1 MSGNLFSDL
10 YVVKE
15 HMFHKMPAE
24 QEIDALRKEVESC
37 INGDAIPNKLH
48 YLMFKMT
55 NKCNSDCE
63 YCPHAISR
71 THNEVK
77 NDISKDIII
86 KTIHEAADLG
96 VTAISVNGGE
106 PLTRP
111 DIYEIIQTII
121 DDGVVPVLMTNGLL
135 LPKMWDDLGA
145 MGLKYVI
152 ISFDSLIKEVYEK
165 QRGCSFER
173 ALEGIEAAV
182 RMKQK
187 YENVEIHVS
196 AVLTRDNQ
204 DDFINLVKYMTARGI
219 KIHISPFH
227 NYLQLKDEISI
238 SERDKIENLVA
249 RLLKMKKE
257 GYLIASSTGFIKHLT
272 QFFCDGKNVPDDYL
286 CKIGYTNL
294 FVDAHMNV
302 RPCWSE
308 AIGSVGILGEN
319 TLQEI
324 WNSEHMQSCRKK
336 MLRCECEGCWYM
348 CTGEVTMLI
357 DDILD
362 E

>member
-15 HMFHKMPAE
+15 KMFDKMPAE
-24 QEIDALRKEVESC
+24 QEISTLRKEVDSC
-37 INGDAIPNKLH
+37 ISNNCVPDKLH

-55 NKCNSDCE
+55 NRCNSDCE

-71 THNEVK
+71 IKSEIK
-77 NDISKDIII
+77 NDISKDIILQ
-86 KTIHEAADLG
+86 TIHEASELG
-96 VTAISVNGGE
+96 VTAIAVNGGE

-111 DIYEIIQTII
+111 DIYEIIKTII
-121 DDGVVPVLMTNGLL
+121 DDGIVPVLMTNGLL
-135 LPKMWDDLGA
+135 LPKMWDRLGA

-165 QRGCSFER
+165 QRGCSFEK
-173 ALEGIEAAV
+173 ALEGIDAAV
-182 RMKQK
+182 KMKEK
-187 YENVEIHVS
+187 YDNVEVHVS

-204 DDFINLVKYMTARGI
+204 DDFINLVEYMTSKGI

-227 NYLQLKDEISI
+227 NYLQLKEEISI
-238 SERDKIENLVA
+238 SERDKIEALVA
-249 RLLKMKKE
+249 KLLQMKKD
-257 GYLIASSTGFIKHLT
+257 GYLIASSSGFIRHLT
-272 QFFCDGKNVPDDYL
+272 EFFCEGKKVPDDYV

-294 FVDAHMNV
+294 FIDAHMYV

-308 AIGSVGILGEN
+308 AIGPVGVLGKN
-319 TLQEI
+319 TLIEI
-324 WNSEHMQSCRKK
+324 WQSEHMQDCRKK
-336 MLRCECEGCWYM
+336 MLKCECEGCWYM
-348 CTGEVTMLI
+348 CTGEVTMLL

-362 E
+362 

>member
-1 MSGNLFSDL
+1 MSGNLFTDL

-15 HMFHKMPAE
+15 NMFYKKSADE
-24 QEIDALRKEVESC
+24 EITALRDKVETCIKE
-37 INGDAIPNKLH
+37 NLKPKKLD

-55 NKCNSDCE
+55 NKCNSNCE

-71 THNEVK
+71 VDNEIK
-77 NDISKDIII
+77 NDISKEIILQ
-86 KTIHEAADLG
+86 TIHEAAELG

-111 DIYEIIQTII
+111 DIYEIIQIII
-121 DDGVVPVLMTNGLL
+121 DDGIVPVLMTNGLL
-135 LPKMWDDLGA
+135 LSSMWDKLGA
-145 MGLKYVI
+145 IGLKYVI

-165 QRGCSFER
+165 QRGCSFEK

-182 RMKQK
+182 KMKNK

-204 DDFINLVKYMTARGI
+204 DDFINLVEFMTSKGI
-219 KIHISPFH
+219 KVHISPFH
-227 NYLQLKDEISI
+227 NYLQLKEEISI
-238 SERDKIENLVA
+238 SDRDKIENLVKK
-249 RLLKMKKE
+249 LLDMKKS
-257 GYLIASSTGFIKHLT
+257 GYLIASSAGFIRHLT
-272 QFFCDGKNVPDDYL
+272 EFFCEGKNIPDDYL

-294 FVDAHMNV
+294 FIDAHMNV

-308 AIGSVGILGEN
+308 SIGIVGTLGEDS
-319 TLQEI
+319 LVDI
-324 WNSEHMQSCRKK
+324 WNSEKMQICREK
-336 MLRCECEGCWYM
+336 MLHCQCEGCWYM

-357 DDILD
+357 DNILD
-362 E
+362 